1 MAISINNFNSLNKTI
16 SSNRVMKFHNCVA
29 EIATSENT
37 GNKYE
42 VFKVELQR
50 DGAEYLTTLRFF
62 VPKEGASDGAMNIF
76 MRSINQ
82 FAIAAM
88 GQEAFGAAVK
98 EAMAAKVLK
107 NLEYAVVIADLVRK
121 NTPVGQEIELFQ
133 VYCPK
138 NGGGKYFGWTAKDGF
153 TLNRAPVSETE
164 IEFEGVNGDKI
175 YRSVPKDITFTGTF
189 VRFNGDTSIE
199 FKESP
204 TAAAFRELAQKR
216 IQAAE
221 NAAATSTESSATSTD
236 ADEIPW

>member
-62 VPKEGASDGAMNIF
+62 VPKEEASDGLVNIF

-88 GQEAFGAAVK
+88 GKEAFDAAIK

-138 NGGGKYFGWTAKDGF
+138 NGSGKYFGWNSKDGF
-153 TLNRAPVSETE
+153 ILNRAPVSETE
-164 IEFEGVNGDKI
+164 IEFEGVSGDKI
-175 YRSVPKDITFTGTF
+175 YRSVPKDVTFTGTF

-221 NAAATSTESSATSTD
+221 NAAASTESSVTSTD

>member
-16 SSNRVMKFHNCVA
+16 SNNRVMKFHNCVA
-29 EIATSENT
+29 EIATSQNT

-88 GQEAFGAAVK
+88 GQEAFNAAVK
-98 EAMAAKVLK
+98 EAMATKVLK
-107 NLEYAVVIADLVRK
+107 NLEYAVVVADLVRK

-138 NGGGKYFGWTAKDGF
+138 NGNGKYFGWTAKDGF
-153 TLNRAPVSETE
+153 TVNRNPVNETE

-216 IQAAE
+216 IDAAE
-221 NAAATSTESSATSTD
+221 NAPSTQSTATAEDNDTFPSD
-236 ADEIPW
+236 W

>member
-1 MAISINNFNSLNKTI
+1 MAISINNFNNLNKTI
-16 SSNRVMKFHNCVA
+16 SSNRVMKFQNCVA

-37 GNKYE
+37 GNTYE

-62 VPKEGASDGAMNIF
+62 VPKEGASDGAVNIF

-82 FAIAAM
+82 FGIAAM
-88 GQEAFGAAVK
+88 GKEAFETTVK
-98 EAMAAKVLK
+98 EVMAANILK
-107 NLEYAVVIADLVRK
+107 NLEYADVVADLVRK

-138 NGGGKYFGWTAKDGF
+138 NGSGKYFNWTAKDGF
-153 TLNRAPVSETE
+153 ILNRAPVNESEV
-164 IEFEGVNGDKI
+164 EFDGANEDKI

-189 VRFNGDTSIE
+189 VRFNGDTTIE

-204 TAAAFRELAQKR
+204 AAAAFRELAQKR
-216 IQAAE
+216 IDSMANTTA
-221 NAAATSTESSATSTD
+221 TESFNTSTD
-236 ADEIPW
+236 ADELPW